1 MVGVVQRGSADGGK
15 GATVVGVEQQGWRC
29 LRWCR
34 RYNIDGG
41 DDGGGAV
48 VMVVWWE
55 KKIMMREIFDE
66 ERDLN
71 MNVNKCV

>member
-1 MVGVVQRGSADGGK
+1 MVPEVQY
-15 GATVVGVEQQGWRC
+15 C
-29 LRWCR
+29 
-34 RYNIDGG
+34 GG